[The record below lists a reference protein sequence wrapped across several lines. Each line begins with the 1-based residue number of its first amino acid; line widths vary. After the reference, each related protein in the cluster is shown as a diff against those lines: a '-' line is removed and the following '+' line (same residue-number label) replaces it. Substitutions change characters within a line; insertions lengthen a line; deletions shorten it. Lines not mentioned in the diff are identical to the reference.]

1 MSRNLHKEIVLVINT
16 RTQMI
21 WLFGFMSGFTIMISS
36 YTLNYWLSETSIN
49 LKTIGIFSLIS
60 LPYAINFLWA
70 PIFDLYPLPYFL
82 NNIEYH
88 RISWLILM
96 QISLSAS
103 VLLMSLCDPNSNII
117 IIGLLGLMVSLC
129 ASAQDTILG
138 ALRTELVTKLQQ
150 GQISGNYIFGYRIGM
165 MSSSSGAI
173 YLSQFVSWQNIYMI
187 FGGIILLFPVMIF
200 LLFQNKPYQ
209 FLDNG
214 HTLPHPKVSNSFFSI
229 LFPGATRKYWLI
241 VILFLILYRLPDNF
255 ISMMIN
261 PFLLHIGYN
270 AAEIALAGKL
280 FGASAAIIG
289 GLLASKIMRSRD
301 LYNSLWLFGMFH
313 LLAHLLYIY
322 QNIYG
327 KNIYILCVITGIEG
341 VSGGMMMAAYIA
353 LIASL
358 CEGKFRSTQYAFFSS
373 MMGLSRSIFPA
384 ISGYIVSLYGW
395 NIFYIF
401 VIIMSFPALILLP
414 VLAKQANNLSKWST
428 KL

>member
-1 MSRNLHKEIVLVINT
+1 M
-16 RTQMI
+16 QMI

-36 YTLNYWLSETSIN
+36 YTLNYWLSDASIN
-49 LKTIGIFSLIS
+49 LTTIGIFSLIS

-70 PIFDLYPLPYFL
+70 PIFDLYRLPYFF
-82 NNIEYH
+82 NNIKYH

-103 VLLMSLCDPNSNII
+103 VFLISFCDPNNNDIMM
-117 IIGLLGLMVSLC
+117 IGLLGFMVSLF

-138 ALRTELVTKLQQ
+138 ALRTELVSKLQQ
-150 GQISGNYIFGYRIGM
+150 GAISGNYIFGYRIGM

-187 FGGIILLFPVMIF
+187 FGGIILLFPIII
-200 LLFQNKPYQ
+200 LLFFQNRPCQ
-209 FLDNG
+209 VLDNKYSVT
-214 HTLPHPKVSNSFFSI
+214 HLKVRNSFFSI
-229 LFPGATRKYWLI
+229 LFPSGTRNYWLI
-241 VILFLILYRLPDNF
+241 VIVFLILYRLPDNF

-289 GLLASKIMRSRD
+289 GLLASKIMRNRD
-301 LYNSLWLFGMFH
+301 LYNSLWLFGILH
-313 LLAHLLYIY
+313 LVAHLLYIY
-322 QNIYG
+322 QNIHG
-327 KNIYILCVITGIEG
+327 KNIYILCLITGIEG

-384 ISGYIVSLYGW
+384 ISGYIVNLYGW

-414 VLAKQANNLSKWST
+414 ILAKQGNNLCKWST

>member
-1 MSRNLHKEIVLVINT
+1 MINT
-16 RTQMI
+16 KAQMI

-36 YTLNYWLSETSIN
+36 YTLNYWLSDANIN
-49 LKTIGIFSLIS
+49 LTTIGIFSLIS

-70 PIFDLYPLPYFL
+70 PIFDLYQLPYFL
-82 NNIEYH
+82 KNIKYH

-96 QISLSAS
+96 QISLSMS
-103 VLLMSLCDPNSNII
+103 VFLISLCDPKNNII
-117 IIGLLGLMVSLC
+117 IIGLLGFMVSLF

-138 ALRTELVTKLQQ
+138 ALRTELVSKLQQ

-187 FGGIILLFPVMIF
+187 FGWAILFFPIMIF
-200 LLFQNKPYQ
+200 LFFKNTAFYV
-209 FLDNG
+209 LDDE
-214 HTLPHPKVSNSFFSI
+214 HSITYPKVPNSFFSI

-255 ISMMIN
+255 IGMMIN
-261 PFLLHIGYN
+261 PFLLYIGYN

-289 GLLASKIMRSRD
+289 GLLASKIMRNRD
-301 LYNSLWLFGMFH
+301 LYNSLWLFGVLH
-313 LLAHLLYIY
+313 LLAHLSYIY
-322 QNIYG
+322 QNIHG
-327 KNIYILCVITGIEG
+327 KNIYVLCLITGMEG
-341 VSGGMMMAAYIA
+341 ISGGMMMAAYIA

-384 ISGYIVSLYGW
+384 ISGYIVSLYSW

-401 VIIMSFPALILLP
+401 VIIMSFPALILLSI
-414 VLAKQANNLSKWST
+414 LAKQDK
-428 KL
+428 

>member
-1 MSRNLHKEIVLVINT
+1 
-16 RTQMI
+16 MI

-36 YTLNYWLSETSIN
+36 YTLNYWLSDANIN
-49 LKTIGIFSLIS
+49 LTTIGIFSLIS

-70 PIFDLYPLPYFL
+70 PIFDLCQLPYFFK
-82 NNIEYH
+82 NIEYH

-96 QISLSAS
+96 QISLSIS
-103 VLLMSLCDPNSNII
+103 VFLISFCDPNSNIM
-117 IIGLLGLMVSLC
+117 IIGLLGLMVSLF

-173 YLSQFVSWQNIYMI
+173 YLSQFVSWQYIYVI
-187 FGGIILLFPVMIF
+187 FGVTILFFPIIIF
-200 LLFQNKPYQ
+200 LLFKNTTFQVLENENSAIHQ
-209 FLDNG
+209 
-214 HTLPHPKVSNSFFSI
+214 KVPNNFFSI

-241 VILFLILYRLPDNF
+241 VIVFLILYRLPDNF

-261 PFLLHIGYN
+261 PFLIHIGYN
-270 AAEIALAGKL
+270 ATEIALAGKL

-289 GLLASKIMRSRD
+289 GLLAGKIMQNRD
-301 LYNSLWLFGMFH
+301 LYNSLWLFGILH

-322 QNIYG
+322 QNIHG
-327 KNIYILCVITGIEG
+327 KNIYILCLITGVEG
-341 VSGGMMMAAYIA
+341 ISGGMMMAAYIA

-414 VLAKQANNLSKWST
+414 ILAKKGNNLAKWS

>member
-1 MSRNLHKEIVLVINT
+1 VINK

-36 YTLNYWLSETSIN
+36 YTLNYWLSDTNIN

-70 PIFDLYPLPYFL
+70 PIFDLWKLPYFFK
-82 NNIEYH
+82 NIEYH

-96 QISLSAS
+96 QISLSIS
-103 VLLMSLCDPNSNII
+103 VFLISFSDPNNNIM
-117 IIGLLGLMVSLC
+117 IIGLLGLMVSLF

-138 ALRTELVTKLQQ
+138 ALRTELVAKLQQ

-173 YLSQFVSWQNIYMI
+173 YLSQFVSWQYIYVI
-187 FGGIILLFPVMIF
+187 FGITILLFPIIIF
-200 LLFQNKPYQ
+200 LLFKNTTFQVLENANSAIHQKVPNN
-209 FLDNG
+209 FL
-214 HTLPHPKVSNSFFSI
+214 SI

-241 VILFLILYRLPDNF
+241 VIVFLILYRLPDNF

-261 PFLLHIGYN
+261 PFLIHIGYN

-289 GLLASKIMRSRD
+289 GLLAGKIMQSRD
-301 LYNSLWLFGMFH
+301 LYNSLWLFGILH

-322 QNIYG
+322 QNIHG
-327 KNIYILCVITGIEG
+327 KNIYILCLITGVEG
-341 VSGGMMMAAYIA
+341 ISGGMMMAAYIA

-414 VLAKQANNLSKWST
+414 ILATKGNNLAKWSK
-428 KL
+428 